1 MRFWDSS
8 ALVPL
13 IVGERATPWA
23 RKLLRSDPAS
33 IVWALSE
40 VEVRSALSR
49 RMRERTLSRR
59 TFDDA
64 RRRAERLFAA
74 LSHIVALEHVSHR
87 AMRLLDLHDLRAA
100 DALQLAAALVAS
112 GERPQTVAFA
122 TLDQRL
128 ATAARAEGFPVDITA

>member
-13 IVGERATPWA
+13 IGEGATPWA
-23 RKLLRSDPAS
+23 RKLLRSDPS
-33 IVWALSE
+33 PIIWALSQ

-49 RMRERTLSRR
+49 RLREGAIARR

-64 RRRAERLFAA
+64 RRRAERLFTA
-74 LSHIVALEHVSHR
+74 LSHIVALEHVCER
-87 AMRLLDLHDLRAA
+87 AIRLLDLHDLRAA

-112 GERPQTVAFA
+112 SERPASMSFT

-128 ATAARAEGFPVDITA
+128 ANAARAEGFPVDTVG

>member
-13 IVGERATPWA
+13 IVGEAATSWA
-23 RKLLRSDPAS
+23 RKLLRSDSAS
-33 IVWALSE
+33 VIWTLSQ

-49 RMRERTLSRR
+49 RLREKAMTRR
-59 TFDDA
+59 TFDEA
-64 RRRAERLFAA
+64 RRRSERLFVA
-74 LSHIVALEHVSHR
+74 LSHIVALEQVCER
-87 AMRLLDLHDLRAA
+87 AIRLLDLHDLRAA

-112 GERPQTVAFA
+112 GERPHTIAFA

-128 ATAARAEGFPVDITA
+128 AVAARAEGFPVDTTG